1 MAMPRLALIKPVP
14 WSFIPTLTLLVVSGV
29 LGGCAS
35 DNLTDQDHG
44 NSVRAMIALQTAHPG
59 RGTSGMDG
67 EKAAKTLAEYRK
79 DVAKPQKVD
88 QEQLTAVTGGGE

>member
-1 MAMPRLALIKPVP
+1 MAMPRLAPSKMIPLP
-14 WSFIPTLTLLVVSGV
+14 FIPTLTLLVVGGV
-29 LGGCAS
+29 LGGCAN
-35 DNLTDQDHG
+35 DNLTDPDFG

-59 RGTSGMDG
+59 RGTSGLDG
-67 EKAAKTLAEYRK
+67 EKAAKTLEEYRK

>member
-1 MAMPRLALIKPVP
+1 MAMPRLAPSKMIPLP
-14 WSFIPTLTLLVVSGV
+14 FIPTLTLLVVGGA

-35 DNLTDQDHG
+35 DNLTDHDHG
-44 NSVRAMIALQTAHPG
+44 SSVRAMIALQTAHPG

-88 QEQLTAVTGGGE
+88 QEQLTAVTAGGG